1 MVDSLE
7 IKSNRVGIEV
17 SSSSFRAVSI
27 DEKDAIAGT
36 FSTVVESPESRA
48 AQLVSFIK
56 GLKKEFGDFDR
67 VGISFPGLVD
77 KEAQRIAFSAQIPEH
92 SDVDLVGEIRTATGL
107 EITIEN
113 DANAAAYGEFK
124 LGAGRGSYD
133 LFYITLGM
141 GVGGAFIF
149 NGEIWRGAAGFA
161 GEFGYVPVDSEGMKL
176 EEVASTANI
185 IRRIR
190 SRIHQDNTSS
200 LNNLDEEAIT
210 LEAIIKA
217 AEKDDD
223 FAQMMLK
230 RTGAYVGSAVASVIN
245 LLNIEK
251 IVIGGEI
258 MNAKHLVLDG
268 ILERSKELSFRPS
281 FDSTNIVE
289 GELGENAAAAGA
301 ALLAYQTQ

>member
-1 MVDSLE
+1 MEV
-7 IKSNRVGIEV
+7 KSKRVGIEV
-17 SSSSFRAVSI
+17 SGSHFRAVSI
-27 DEKDAIAGT
+27 DEKDAIFAT
-36 FSTVVESPESRA
+36 LSAEVETAEDRG
-48 AQLVSFIK
+48 AQLIDFIK
-56 GLKKEFGDFDR
+56 KLKTEFGDFDR

-77 KEAQRIAFSAQIPEH
+77 REAQRVAFSAQIPEH
-92 SDVDLVGEIRTATGL
+92 SDVDLVGEIRSATGL
-107 EITIEN
+107 SIVIEN

-124 LGAGRGSYD
+124 LGAGRDSRN
-133 LFYITLGM
+133 LFYITLGE

-161 GEFGYVPVDSEGMKL
+161 GEFGYVPIDSEGTKL
-176 EEVASTANI
+176 EEAASTANI

-200 LNNLDEEAIT
+200 LNNLDEDAIT

-217 AEKDDD
+217 AEKEDD

-258 MNAKHLVLDG
+258 MTAKHLVLDG
-268 ILERSKELSFRPS
+268 IIERSKELSFRPS
-281 FDSTNIVE
+281 FNSTKIVE

-301 ALLAYQTQ
+301 ALLTGQMQ